1 MNDRLRFLRPSTRVL
16 SAALLSLSLFAGLPA
31 LEAQSLLGSR
41 SSMLKQ
47 NEEAQQHDF
56 SYLQTSSEVREFAD
70 QGWLVRIPGNES
82 YRVADVSFPYARPE
96 VKVFV
101 ERLASQYR
109 NACRERL
116 VVTSLTRPADHQPRN
131 ASPLSVHPTGMALD
145 LRRSGRPACRAWLE
159 KNLLTLEDNGVVEAT
174 KERHPPHYHVAV
186 FPKPYLEYL
195 AARGDSPD
203 LTPAPESVIRVA
215 RSEGRPAVRHGK
227 ASKSRGRIV
236 IASHKPAH
244 NKIRVGRGDSLWSIA
259 QRHGVSVAAVKRAN
273 RIRTSH
279 LKAGQVLAIPTR

>member
-1 MNDRLRFLRPSTRVL
+1 MNDRFSSLRPSPRAL
-16 SAALLSLSLFAGLPA
+16 SAALLSLSLLTALPA

-186 FPKPYLEYL
+186 FPKPYLVYL
-195 AARGDSPD
+195 ASRGDAPD
-203 LTPAPESVIRVA
+203 FTPSSSRVA
-215 RSEGRPAVRHGK
+215 RVKVTKSHGRT
-227 ASKSRGRIV
+227 V
-236 IASHKPAH
+236 IASHNPPRGK

-273 RIRTSH
+273 RIRNSH
-279 LKAGQVLAIPTR
+279 LTPGQVLAIPAR